1 MVRRGWLVSSAH
13 SPQPGPDHLQCAC
26 RVVGRT
32 RGARNCRSGHRA
44 QPTLAD
50 AGLGWRSID
59 AVRHPSCRRGN
70 LVRLAI
76 AWSAHR
82 RRHPPGTARA
92 IRSIALAPP
101 GVRDVGRLL
110 SMYVRPDDALVTMDF
125 DFNEGTAA
133 ADVALAMAEVGAGWS
148 SACWRSTSWT
158 RRGCSTCYRT
168 LRAHGSM
175 CSICRWATLT
185 PPTCARRC
193 DGSDDR
199 PGWPH

>member
-1 MVRRGWLVSSAH
+1 M
-13 SPQPGPDHLQCAC
+13 
-26 RVVGRT
+26 GR
-32 RGARNCRSGHRA
+32 
-44 QPTLAD
+44 
-50 AGLGWRSID
+50 
-59 AVRHPSCRRGN
+59 
-70 LVRLAI
+70 AI
-76 AWSAHR
+76 AAVGIALSQRLQMPAWDGAASMLFGIPLAGVATLFAWQSRGLLTGEGIR
-82 RRHPPGTARA
+82 RGTARA